1 MSTNKEKSP
10 APAATGTD
18 EKVENNDKV
27 INNNNT
33 TNCRA
38 CQVGGLSMSTGGG
51 KSAMYAK
58 CCEEIAEIVLRLYK
72 KMSEEDQDTFSLGEI
87 YGRAMAAQEEE
98 EE

>member
-33 TNCRA
+33 TKRRA
-38 CQVGGLSMSTGGG
+38 CQVGLSMSTGGG
-51 KSAMYAK
+51 KSYMMTKALHET
-58 CCEEIAEIVLRLYK
+58 EEK
-72 KMSEEDQDTFSLGEI
+72 
-87 YGRAMAAQEEE
+87 
-98 EE
+98 